1 MTAEEAA
8 LMARL
13 GALGIQTKTV
23 RHPPLFTVAESK
35 ALRGELPG
43 GHSKNLFLKDKKG
56 VLWLIVAHE
65 DCAIDLK
72 ALRPRIGSAALSFA
86 SAERLRE
93 VLGVEPGSVTPF
105 ALINDREAR
114 VRVVLDAGLL
124 ALSPLNF
131 HPLVNTA
138 TTAIEADDLLVF
150 VRSCGHEPRIE
161 TLSPDPGG
169 ELERTGERRHV

>member
-1 MTAEEAA
+1 MTAEQ
-8 LMARL
+8 ARL
-13 GALGIQTKTV
+13 LARLDALGIATKTV
-23 RHPPLFTVAESK
+23 RHPAMFTVAESK

-56 VLWLIVAHE
+56 VLWLIVAAE
-65 DCAIDLK
+65 DRAIDLK
-72 ALRPRIGSAALSFA
+72 ALRPKIGSAALSFA
-86 SAERLRE
+86 SAETLRR

-105 ALINDREAR
+105 ALINDHEAR

-124 ALSPLNF
+124 AQSPLNF

-138 TTAIEADDLLVF
+138 TTAIAADDLLVF

-161 TLSPDPGG
+161 AL
-169 ELERTGERRHV
+169 